1 MNSFSYRLKCTFQD
15 TCIKMLST
23 FPKNAKIMR
32 WLRDNRVTIDRSYKI
47 ECWHVSDVKKKTVFL
62 VSLHFVL
69 SLQSAFVL
77 LPYLLFGNKYDNWL
91 TNTLIKMV
99 SHKRITT
106 SKPNKARLSFS
117 YNTIFIATLNAS
129 E

>member
-15 TCIKMLST
+15 TCIKKLST

-32 WLRDNRVTIDRSYKI
+32 WLRDNRVTIGTSYKI
-47 ECWHVSDVKKKTVFL
+47 ECWHVSDVKKTVFL

-77 LPYLLFGNKYDNWL
+77 QPYLLFGNKYVNWL
-91 TNTLIKMV
+91 MNTFLKVV
-99 SHKRITT
+99 SHKRTTT
-106 SKPNKARLSFS
+106 SKPKKARLSFP
-117 YNTIFIATLNAS
+117 YNTIFIATLTAS

>member
-15 TCIKMLST
+15 TCIKKLST

-32 WLRDNRVTIDRSYKI
+32 WLRDNRVTIGTSYKI
-47 ECWHVSDVKKKTVFL
+47 ERWHVSDVKKTVFL
-62 VSLHFVL
+62 VRLQFLL

-77 LPYLLFGNKYDNWL
+77 QPYLLFGNKYDNRL
-91 TNTLIKMV
+91 TNTLLKVV
-99 SHKRITT
+99 SHKRTTT
-106 SKPNKARLSFS
+106 SKHKKARLSFS
-117 YNTIFIATLNAS
+117 YNTIFISTFNAS